1 MKNILEVKDLIKSY
15 EKNRQ
20 IVKNIS
26 FNIEAGQLVGFIGHN
41 GAGKTTTIKCIV
53 GIVDYENGDI
63 LIDDHNL
70 KEDPIK
76 CKEVISYV
84 PDNPDIYESLTG
96 LEYLNMVSD
105 IFNIQTDIRK
115 EKIEDLAQ
123 KLELQNALN
132 DNISTYSHGMK
143 QKIVLIAALIHE
155 PKLLILDEPFVG
167 LDPNATFVLKNIMK
181 DLCSK
186 GGAILFSTHIL
197 EVVENLCTDIIIIK
211 EGNIITKGKT
221 KDITLSK
228 SLEEIYM
235 ENYYEK

>member
-1 MKNILEVKDLIKSY
+1 MAFGY
-15 EKNRQ
+15 Y
-20 IVKNIS
+20 IS
-26 FNIEAGQLVGFIGHN
+26 
-41 GAGKTTTIKCIV
+41 
-53 GIVDYENGDI
+53 
-63 LIDDHNL
+63 
-70 KEDPIK
+70 
-76 CKEVISYV
+76 
-84 PDNPDIYESLTG
+84 
-96 LEYLNMVSD
+96 
-105 IFNIQTDIRK
+105 
-115 EKIEDLAQ
+115 
-123 KLELQNALN
+123 
-132 DNISTYSHGMK
+132 
-143 QKIVLIAALIHE
+143 LIHE